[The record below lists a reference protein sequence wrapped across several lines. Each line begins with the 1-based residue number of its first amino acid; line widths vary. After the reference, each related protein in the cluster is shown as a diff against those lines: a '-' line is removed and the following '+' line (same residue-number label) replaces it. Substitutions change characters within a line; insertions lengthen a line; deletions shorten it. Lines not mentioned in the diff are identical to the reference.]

1 MVVRGRPRKQW
12 SIFRAAVTYKQS
24 HLTSVVV
31 RGRPRNRGRGGGGG
45 TQAPVPGSAPDLGEK
60 SPVQVTQLSLGDSQ
74 QVFGRPSE
82 WARKLEDADDED
94 LETGLSGLG
103 AHWSMAT

>member
-1 MVVRGRPRKQW
+1 MAVRGRPRKGGPG
-12 SIFRAAVTYKQS
+12 
-24 HLTSVVV
+24 
-31 RGRPRNRGRGGGGG
+31 GRGG
-45 TQAPVPGSAPDLGEK
+45 TQAPVPGSAPDLGTK

-82 WARKLEDADDED
+82 WARKLEAADDED

-103 AHWSMAT
+103 AQRVLATQP

>member
-1 MVVRGRPRKQW
+1 MVVRGRPHK
-12 SIFRAAVTYKQS
+12 
-24 HLTSVVV
+24 
-31 RGRPRNRGRGGGGG
+31 RGPGGGGG
-45 TQAPVPGSAPDLGEK
+45 GGGAQAPVPGSAPDLGEK

-82 WARKLEDADDED
+82 WARKLEDAEDED

-103 AHWSMAT
+103 AHWPLATHP